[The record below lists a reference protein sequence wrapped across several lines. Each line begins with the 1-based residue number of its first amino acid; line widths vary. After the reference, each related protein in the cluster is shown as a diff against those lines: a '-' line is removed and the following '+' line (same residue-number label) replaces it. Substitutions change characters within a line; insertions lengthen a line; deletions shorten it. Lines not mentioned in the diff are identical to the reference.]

1 MRKTEGGQETS
12 EGLWAVWVHTGPAQV
27 QGRSRRIIHTLDS
40 PLTWSNSGCS
50 WRSKGHSSSHTMDRT
65 LCDTRLLIC
74 SWGRGKELSQP
85 QSPPRLQE
93 TAFALGVET
102 WCLHPA
108 WHWSPE
114 RWGKET
120 VHIWSPALMQMKHS
134 LTSTRWGQEAH
145 LSTQQ
150 LANRD
155 RKAEKVLPL
164 RLRHRACL
172 KPRLQ

>member
-27 QGRSRRIIHTLDS
+27 QGCSRRIIHTLDS

-85 QSPPRLQE
+85 QSPTRLQE

-102 WCLHPA
+102 WCPPCTDTGHRRGKGRRPSTSGA
-108 WHWSPE
+108 PHWCKWS
-114 RWGKET
+114 T
-120 VHIWSPALMQMKHS
+120 VWPPQGGGRKPTWALSSS
-134 LTSTRWGQEAH
+134 LTGTG
-145 LSTQQ
+145 
-150 LANRD
+150 
-155 RKAEKVLPL
+155 
-164 RLRHRACL
+164 RLRKSCPWDSGIEPA
-172 KPRLQ
+172 